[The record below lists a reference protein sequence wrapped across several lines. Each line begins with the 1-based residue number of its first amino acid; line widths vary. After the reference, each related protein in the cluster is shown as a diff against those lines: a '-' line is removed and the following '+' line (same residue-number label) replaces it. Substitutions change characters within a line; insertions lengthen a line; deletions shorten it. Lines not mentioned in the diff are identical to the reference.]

1 MAESRPWPQ
10 VENKDFGNATVVIIG
25 AGIAGELWKQTICF
39 PFVTNTEPVIGMCT
53 AIDLIRKNKCRNFT
67 ILERGSGI
75 GGTWNDKRSSNLM
88 RKYTEQRSQVD
99 GPRFQESCLEPGKC
113 RVKDGTTMEPG
124 PNQSYLAKR

>member
-75 GGTWNDKRSSNLM
+75 GGTWHDNRYPGCCCDIPSIMYSLSFEQNPNWSRQYPGQEEILVGRLTVHPNL
-88 RKYTEQRSQVD
+88 S
-99 GPRFQESCLEPGKC
+99 
-113 RVKDGTTMEPG
+113 
-124 PNQSYLAKR
+124 